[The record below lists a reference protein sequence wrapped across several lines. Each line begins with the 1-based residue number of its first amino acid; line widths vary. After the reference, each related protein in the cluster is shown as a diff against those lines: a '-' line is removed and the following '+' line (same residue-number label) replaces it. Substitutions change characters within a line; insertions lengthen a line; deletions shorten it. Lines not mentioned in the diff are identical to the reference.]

1 MPYCR
6 HIARLLSR
14 ITLMAVLVLA
24 AGCVS
29 SRQAAYERHLTARV
43 AAGSAADD
51 EVAAAFGLDA
61 YATRVA
67 TRSPSAT
74 AEN

>member
-1 MPYCR
+1 MLYCR
-6 HIARLLSR
+6 HFARLVPR
-14 ITLMAVLVLA
+14 IMLTAAFALA

-29 SRQAAYERHLTARV
+29 SRQAAYEGHLTALV
-43 AAGSAADD
+43 APGSAADD

-67 TRSPSAT
+67 TLSRGAT